1 MLGLIE
7 DERTEFKT
15 ILNDKLEKE
24 VVSFLN
30 ADGGDIYIGVK
41 DNGEIVGIDDDL
53 DNIQLD
59 IKNRIRSNIEPMTLG
74 LFDIKVKSHDD
85 KKYIHLTIAG
95 GNARP
100 YYIKKFGMTP
110 KGCFKRIGSAA
121 EPIDERQ
128 IEKLYAS
135 RVRNSLLN
143 MKSPRNDL
151 KFSQLKIYYEEMGFT
166 INDNFLELLDLV
178 DKDGNYNYLA
188 YLLADNNRIPI
199 CVGTFKGT
207 DKMDLIEYEDYGNC
221 SLVKACK
228 MVIEKFKL
236 INNTYANITYA
247 EREET
252 NKFDEKLVREA
263 IINAFV
269 HNEWV
274 TENPPK
280 FEIYSDHVSIVSTG
294 GLPFNA
300 TKEDFYKGYSK
311 PVHPELMRIFKDLDL
326 VENMGTGIR
335 KILRMYGKDIYE
347 FSDNFIVVS
356 FKYNGNEILTNPVA
370 ETFKPN
376 ETQKY
381 ILKLIG
387 GNSTITILEIASE
400 LCIGRT
406 TVKRNIKEL
415 MENKMITRIGS
426 NRNGK
431 WLIL

>member
-1 MLGLIE
+1 
-7 DERTEFKT
+7 
-15 ILNDKLEKE
+15 
-24 VVSFLN
+24 
-30 ADGGDIYIGVK
+30 
-41 DNGEIVGIDDDL
+41 
-53 DNIQLD
+53 
-59 IKNRIRSNIEPMTLG
+59 
-74 LFDIKVKSHDD
+74 
-85 KKYIHLTIAG
+85 
-95 GNARP
+95 
-100 YYIKKFGMTP
+100 MTP

-121 EPIDERQ
+121 EPIDEKQ

-143 MKSPRNDL
+143 MKSPKNDL
-151 KFSQLKIYYEEMGFT
+151 KFSQLKIYYEEMGFA

-280 FEIYSDHVSIVSTG
+280 FEIYSDHISIVSTG
-294 GLPFNA
+294 GLSYNA
-300 TKEDFYKGYSK
+300 TKEDFYKGHSK

-335 KILRMYGKDIYE
+335 KILRMYGKDIFE
-347 FSDNFIVVS
+347 FSDNFIVVN
-356 FKYNGNEILTNPVA
+356 FKYNGNEVSTNPIA
-370 ETFKPN
+370 ETFEPN

-387 GNSTITILEIASE
+387 ENSTITILEIASE

-415 MENKMITRIGS
+415 MENKMITRTGS

>member
-1 MLGLIE
+1 MLNLIE
-7 DERTEFKT
+7 DERTEFKA

-30 ADGGDIYIGVK
+30 ADGGNIYIGVK
-41 DNGEIVGIDDDL
+41 DNGEIIGINDDL
-53 DNIQLD
+53 DKIQLD
-59 IKNRIRSNIEPMTLG
+59 IKNRIRSNIEPTTLG
-74 LFDIKVKSHDD
+74 LFDIKVKSYDS
-85 KKYIHLTIAG
+85 KKYIHLTVAG

-121 EPIDERQ
+121 EPIDEKQ

-143 MKSPRNDL
+143 MKSPKNNL
-151 KFSQLKIYYEEMGFT
+151 KFSQLKIYYEEMGFA

-207 DKMDLIEYEDYGNC
+207 DEMDLIEYEDYGNC

-280 FEIYSDHVSIVSTG
+280 FEIYSDHISIVSTG
-294 GLPFNA
+294 GLPYNA
-300 TKEDFYKGYSK
+300 TKEDFYKGHSK

-335 KILRMYGKDIYE
+335 KILRMYGKDIFE

-356 FKYNGNEILTNPVA
+356 FKYNGNEVSTNPVS
-370 ETFKPN
+370 ETFEPN

-387 GNSTITILEIASE
+387 ENSTITILEIASE

-415 MENKMITRIGS
+415 MESKMITRTGS

>member
-7 DERTEFKT
+7 DERTEFKAM
-15 ILNDKLEKE
+15 LNDKLEKE

-41 DNGEIVGIDDDL
+41 DNGEIIGINDDL
-53 DNIQLD
+53 DKIQLD
-59 IKNRIRSNIEPMTLG
+59 IKNRIKSNIEPMTLG

-121 EPIDERQ
+121 EPIDEKQ

-143 MKSPRNDL
+143 MKSPKNDL
-151 KFSQLKIYYEEMGFT
+151 KFSQLKIYYEEMGFA

-280 FEIYSDHVSIVSTG
+280 FEIYSDHISIVSTG
-294 GLPFNA
+294 GLPYNA
-300 TKEDFYKGYSK
+300 TKEDFYKGHSK

-335 KILRMYGKDIYE
+335 KILRMYGKDIFE

-356 FKYNGNEILTNPVA
+356 FKYNGNEVSTNPIA
-370 ETFKPN
+370 ETFEPN

-387 GNSTITILEIASE
+387 ENSTITILEIASE

-415 MENKMITRIGS
+415 MENKMITRTGS